1 MLTETEIRR
10 RGFEALFNALGDLG
24 VEKFI
29 SLLMRE
35 PFDYTKWNRDLWP
48 DKTIEQISKNA
59 MGYQNKIEKKIA
71 K

>member
-1 MLTETEIRR
+1 MLTETEIKRK
-10 RGFEALFNALGDLG
+10 GFEALFNALGDLG